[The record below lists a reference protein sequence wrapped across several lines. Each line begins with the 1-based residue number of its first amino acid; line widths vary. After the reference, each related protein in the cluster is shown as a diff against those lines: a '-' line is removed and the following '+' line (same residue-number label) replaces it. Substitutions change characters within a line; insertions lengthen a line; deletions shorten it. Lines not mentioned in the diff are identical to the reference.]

1 MSVENVEVLRELND
15 AANRLDLDAFL
26 ACLSPDVIWEENPQL
41 PGLREV
47 YRGRAEVREWME
59 EALEVA
65 EGAHFELVE
74 IKELSGEGVFAETV
88 FTGRGKGSGLP
99 GELHFW
105 SVLWFAEGKIA
116 KRQVYWTREE
126 ALEAAGLR
134 E

>member
-1 MSVENVEVLRELND
+1 MSYGRRTLRFP
-15 AANRLDLDAFL
+15 AFERSTGGERKSESG
-26 ACLSPDVIWEENPQL
+26 C
-41 PGLREV
+41 
-47 YRGRAEVREWME
+47 E

-88 FTGRGKGSGLP
+88 FTERGEGSGLP

-116 KRQVYWTREE
+116 KRQVFWTREQ
-126 ALEAAGLR
+126 ALEAAGLS